1 MLTFPR
7 SLRRALHFDPDGRH
21 LRTTAVTTA
30 TVLGTYGWALLGE
43 HRAGLHADSLV
54 QAVVVASAL
63 GRVQRAFDRTDRAV
77 ACLVLPCAA
86 AGGTELGTLVRQ
98 HPDVGDALFVLGMT
112 AAIAVRRF
120 GTRATR
126 AGTLVVLP
134 LVAVLVVPAGV
145 VPTDGHARAGWAAL
159 TALFA
164 VVWGTLL
171 TWAAYRTGVLP
182 RPPAAWV
189 VRSPAPARPGLSPST
204 RMALQMA
211 AALTA
216 AFVVGRTVWP
226 DHWAWVVLSAHL
238 VCSGARSRGDVLVKG
253 AWRTLGAAAG
263 TLAGGALSGTFGPR
277 SDTAVVLIFAVLA
290 VATWLRELSYAYW
303 AACVTAV
310 LCLLYDWFGQD
321 PGNLLRTRLAGIAV
335 GALIGLAA
343 SWLVLPIRTAAVARA
358 RTAAALA
365 GLGELLEADWHDV
378 RAVRRA
384 RARFAHRVDQ
394 LGLAVAPLRVLAA
407 LPAPG
412 PHRASPA
419 LGAWSALQGCAGP
432 ADALTEAVAAAPA
445 DLAGDPAVTGRRAR
459 AAAHALAVR
468 RAIGRRPPPADG
480 PPVDAPEPTDTWDTP
495 AVPGP
500 AVRTALDAL
509 TALDTRLDA
518 LTRLYPPRHAP
529 SAASATAS

>member
-1 MLTFPR
+1 MLTLPR
-7 SLRRALHFDPDGRH
+7 SLRRTLPVDPDGRH
-21 LRTTAVTTA
+21 LRATVVTMA
-30 TVLGTYGWALLGE
+30 TVLGTYGWALSVE
-43 HRAGLHADSLV
+43 HLAGLHADSLV

-77 ACLVLPCAA
+77 ACLVLPCAT
-86 AGGTELGTLVRQ
+86 AGATELGTLIRQ
-98 HPDVGDALFVLGMT
+98 HPGLGDAVFVLGMT
-112 AAIAVRRF
+112 AAIGVRRF

-134 LVAVLVVPAGV
+134 LLAVLVVPAGV
-145 VPTDGHARAGWAAL
+145 APTDGPARAGWAAL

-171 TWAAYRTGVLP
+171 TWAAHRTRVLP

-189 VRSPAPARPGLSPST
+189 VRGPATARPGPAPST

-211 AALTA
+211 TALTA

-238 VCSGARSRGDVLVKG
+238 VCGGARSRGDVLVKG

-263 TLAGGALSGTFGPR
+263 TLAAGALPGTFGPG
-277 SDTAVVLIFAVLA
+277 SDTTVVLIFAVLA
-290 VATWLRELSYAYW
+290 AGTWLRELSYAYW

-321 PGNLLRTRLAGIAV
+321 PGDLLRTRPAGIAV

-378 RAVRRA
+378 CAVRRA
-384 RARFAHRVDQ
+384 RARFAHGVDQ

-412 PHRASPA
+412 PPRACPA
-419 LGAWSALQGCAGP
+419 LEAWSALQGCAGP
-432 ADALTEAVAAAPA
+432 ADELTDAVTAAPA

-459 AAAHALAVR
+459 AAAHAFAVR
-468 RAIGRRPPPADG
+468 RAIGRRPPPPDG
-480 PPVDAPEPTDTWDTP
+480 PPADAPDPTGAP
-495 AVPGP
+495 AAPGP

-518 LTRLYPPRHAP
+518 LTRLYPPRQAP
-529 SAASATAS
+529 SAASVTVR

>member
-7 SLRRALHFDPDGRH
+7 SLHRALHFDPDGGH
-21 LRTTAVTTA
+21 LRATAVTTA
-30 TVLGTYGWALLGE
+30 TVLGTYGWALLVE
-43 HRAGLHADSLV
+43 HLAGLHTDSLV

-63 GRVQRAFDRTDRAV
+63 GRVQRAFDRTDRIV

-86 AGGTELGTLVRQ
+86 AGGTELSTLIRQ
-98 HPDVGDALFVLGMT
+98 HADLGDALFVVGM
-112 AAIAVRRF
+112 AAAVAVRRF
-120 GTRATR
+120 GARATR

-134 LVAVLVVPAGV
+134 LVAVLVVPARV
-145 VPTDGHARAGWAAL
+145 VTTDGHARTGWAAL
-159 TALFA
+159 TALVA
-164 VVWGTLL
+164 VLWGTVLM
-171 TWAAYRTGVLP
+171 WATHRTGVLP

-189 VRSPAPARPGLSPST
+189 VRAPATARPGLSPST

-211 AALTA
+211 TALTA
-216 AFVVGRTVWP
+216 AFVAGRTLWP
-226 DHWAWVVLSAHL
+226 DHWAWAVLSAYL

-253 AWRTLGAAAG
+253 AWRTLGTAAG

-321 PGNLLRTRLAGIAV
+321 PGSLLRTRLAGIAV

-343 SWLVLPIRTAAVARA
+343 SWLVLPVRTAAVARA

-412 PHRASPA
+412 PHRPSPA
-419 LGAWSALQGCAGP
+419 LQAWSALQGCAGP
-432 ADALTEAVAAAPA
+432 ADELTDAVSAAPA
-445 DLAGDPAVTGRRAR
+445 DLAGDPEVTGRRAR

-468 RAIGRRPPPADG
+468 RAVGRRPQPPESPPAD
-480 PPVDAPEPTDTWDTP
+480 APDGVRAP
-495 AVPGP
+495 AAPGP
-500 AVRTALDAL
+500 AVRAALDAL

-518 LTRLYPPRHAP
+518 LALLYPPPHAP
-529 SAASATAS
+529 SAATAAAS